1 MHISRRRLR
10 SRAEALRMKFHVRVH
25 HIAVMM
31 VTLER
36 SDRVESSPMA
46 TETTG
51 NEESA
56 DQSPTQQ

>member
-1 MHISRRRLR
+1 
-10 SRAEALRMKFHVRVH
+10 MKFHVRVH